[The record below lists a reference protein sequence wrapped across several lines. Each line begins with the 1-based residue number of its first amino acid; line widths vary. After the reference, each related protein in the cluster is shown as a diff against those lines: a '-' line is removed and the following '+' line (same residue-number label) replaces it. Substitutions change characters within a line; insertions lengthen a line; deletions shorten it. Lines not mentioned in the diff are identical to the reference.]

1 MPLVTLTFRGI
12 GLKEA
17 AFSRFNPVTVK
28 FTPVFAWCKRN
39 TLGIDGERLAV
50 EIEFQVRR
58 DRNVDV
64 VLEIR
69 DEGQGKVKVGNLIN
83 LVSELVIKRD

>member
-1 MPLVTLTFRGI
+1 MAKV
-12 GLKEA
+12 
-17 AFSRFNPVTVK
+17 
-28 FTPVFAWCKRN
+28 
-39 TLGIDGERLAV
+39 AV
-50 EIEFQVRR
+50 EIEFQIRR